1 MKRLAVIS
9 AGLWVLVAVVVPPP
23 LGGGAVGSG
32 GGQEGGSVSLLPI
45 PEPDT
50 SLMEPA
56 VREQLEAERQ
66 AFAGASNLADAYG
79 RRGRAFLVYE
89 LADAARACFE
99 NATRLAPSDPRW
111 PYYLGVIH
119 QKKGDF
125 AAAAASFARTLE
137 LRPQDAPALLRL
149 GEVDLQRG
157 DLAAARRR
165 FEAALPLPGAAAA
178 AHFGLGRVALGQDDA
193 TTAATA
199 ARHLETALGL
209 QPGSSVVRY
218 QLALAYRKLGQTGKA
233 RQQLSGYDHG
243 GDARVRFAD
252 PLMSEVAALNAGARG
267 HVVLATSAFRAGRFA
282 EAAAEY
288 RKALEGNPDD
298 PLVWGD
304 LGTTLERL
312 GDAAGAEQSYRRAL
326 ELAPEDGRAR
336 QSLGTL
342 LASRGRARE
351 GIEHLEAA
359 VRLLPGSR
367 DARFNL
373 ARALAETGE
382 PTKALEQYDQVLALA
397 PQDLGARY
405 QKGMMLLA
413 LGRPGDAVAE
423 LDRVAADDPAAVAPR
438 AAAAAALA
446 AAGRFPEAAERQRQ
460 AVDLATRA
468 GHPGVEGLRE
478 CLVMYEAGK
487 VCEGR

>member
-1 MKRLAVIS
+1 VKQLLLIPVFLFAAAAS
-9 AGLWVLVAVVVPPP
+9 AAPP
-23 LGGGAVGSG
+23 
-32 GGQEGGSVSLLPI
+32 SLLPI

-56 VREQLEAERQ
+56 VREQLEAERR
-66 AFAGASNLADAYG
+66 AFADSGASADAYG
-79 RRGRAFLVYE
+79 RRGRVFLVYE
-89 LADAARACFE
+89 LADAAQACFE
-99 NATRLAPSDPRW
+99 NAARLAPTDPRW

-119 QKKGDF
+119 QKRGDF
-125 AAAAASFARTLE
+125 AAAAARFARALE

-149 GEVDLQRG
+149 GEVELQRG
-157 DLAAARRR
+157 DLTAARRR

-199 ARHLETALGL
+199 ARHFETALGL
-209 QPGSSVVRY
+209 QPGASVIRY
-218 QLALAYRKLGQTGKA
+218 QLAMAYRRLGQTDKA
-233 RQQLSGYDHG
+233 RQQLAGYDHG

-282 EAAAEY
+282 EAAEEY

-298 PLVWGD
+298 PVAWGN
-304 LGTTLERL
+304 LGTALERL

-326 ELAPEDGRAR
+326 DLAPEDGRVR

-359 VRLLPGSR
+359 VRLLPDSR

-373 ARALAETGE
+373 AQALAETGD
-382 PTKALEQYDQVLALA
+382 PAKALAQYDQVLALA

-405 QKGMMLLA
+405 QKGMILLA
-413 LGRPGDAVAE
+413 LDRPAEALPE
-423 LDRVAADDPAAVAPR
+423 LDRIAAADPEAVAPR
-438 AAAAAALA
+438 AAAATALA
-446 AAGRFPEAAERQRQ
+446 ATGRFPEAAERQRQ

-468 GHPGVEGLRE
+468 GHPGVEGLRA
-478 CLVMYEAGK
+478 CLSLYEAGR
-487 VCEGR
+487 VCGGR